1 MKPFS
6 KNIFVIF
13 AFSLSIFTTQ
23 AKVVLPSFFTDNM
36 VLQQKA
42 TVPFWGISV
51 TNASIKVTTSWD
63 SKSYSAKADAKGNW
77 SVILKTPVY
86 GGSYTISIN
95 DGDNLVLSNILI
107 GEVWL
112 CSGQS
117 NMEMPLDGWGKINNY
132 KEEISKANYPEIR
145 LLQAEHV
152 DSATPLNDLKVQDG
166 GWQVCSPKTVDDF
179 SATAYFFAK
188 KIYDEKHI
196 PIGLLHSS
204 WGGTV
209 IEAWISKGALKQIHD
224 FDDALKT
231 LESEVDKMAMQK
243 QFDADSKVWNT
254 AMEKAERGNTGKWET
269 KDFNDSSWK
278 TMKLP
283 QFWENDALADFDGIV
298 WYRKEIN
305 LPAAMMAKDVQLEFY
320 ADDDDKLWVNGTYI
334 GATSGY
340 NVLRSYTI
348 PAGLLKETGNIIT
361 LRIVDNTGGGG
372 IYGKESDLVLKAG
385 NESFSLAGA
394 WKYAVGV
401 NFNELPARPYLP
413 AGQNRPTSLYNAM
426 IHPIIKLPIA
436 GVIWYQGESNA
447 DRAHQYQ
454 TLFPMLINDW
464 RDKFNNKNLPF
475 FFVQLA
481 NYMKAKPEP
490 ASSAWA
496 ELREAQFKTL
506 FTAKNTGMAVAT
518 DIGDGGDIHPKNK
531 QEVGYRLARI
541 ALANVYGI
549 NIPYSGPLYTSFV
562 KKGNSI
568 VLNFKYN
575 EGLKSSAGNSLKG
588 FSIAGSDKVFHWAEA
603 RIENGTVVISS
614 PNVKEPLSVRYNWA
628 DNPDGNLT
636 NASGLP
642 ASSFRTDDW
651 QGITFGKK

>member
-51 TNASIKVTTSWD
+51 ANASIKVTTSWD

-77 SVILKTPVY
+77 SVTLKTPVY
-86 GGSYTISIN
+86 GGPYTITIN

-152 DSATPLNDLKVQDG
+152 DSATPLNDLKVQHG
-166 GWQVCSPKTVDDF
+166 GWQVCSPKTIDDF

-196 PIGLLHSS
+196 PIGLLHNS

-209 IEAWISKGALKQIHD
+209 IEAWISKGALNQIHD

-231 LESEVDKMAMQK
+231 LESEVDKVAMQK
-243 QFDADSKVWNT
+243 QFDADSKVWNA
-254 AMEKAERGNTGKWET
+254 AMEKAERGNNGKWET
-269 KDFNDSSWK
+269 KGFNDSDWK

-283 QFWENDALADFDGIV
+283 QFWEKDALADFDGIV

-305 LPAAMMAKDVQLEFY
+305 LPAAMVGKDVRFEFY
-320 ADDDDKLWVNGTYI
+320 ADDDDKLWVNGAYI

-340 NVLRSYTI
+340 NVLRNYTI
-348 PAGLLKETGNIIT
+348 PAGLLKETGNVIT

-372 IYGKESDLVLKAG
+372 IYGKESDLVLKTG
-385 NESFSLAGA
+385 NESFSLAGD

-401 NFNELPARPYLP
+401 NFKELAARPYLP
-413 AGQNRPTSLYNAM
+413 AGQNRPTALYNAM
-426 IHPIIKLPIA
+426 IYPIIKLPIA

-490 ASSAWA
+490 APSAWA
-496 ELREAQFKTL
+496 ELREAQYKTL
-506 FTAKNTGMAVAT
+506 FSVKNTGMAVAA
-518 DIGDGGDIHPKNK
+518 DIGDAGDIHPKNK

-549 NIPYSGPLYTSFV
+549 NMSYSGPLYTSFV

-575 EGLKSSAGNSLKG
+575 EGLKSSARNPLKG
-588 FSIAGSDKVFHWAEA
+588 FSVAGNDKVFHWAEA
-603 RIENGTVVISS
+603 RIENGTVVVSS